1 MAAANA
7 LQCVFASGPP
17 GSSRSASPVAQ
28 SICQPVIQRWS
39 TPLPSRNWASWR
51 PCGVI
56 CSQQGSACAATGTN
70 SRPISHQRIC
80 IPLRGFRSPGVSL
93 DCQLSQG
100 DKIMA
105 PPPPFGANSA
115 AARDIANVLHP
126 YTDLQTHQQVGP
138 MVVTRGKGVRVW
150 DDTGKDYIESV
161 AGLWCASLGF
171 DNERLVQAAVNQMRK
186 LPFYHA
192 FTAKSHEPMIDLA
205 EMLIQRAPVPMSKVF
220 FANSGSEANDSAI
233 KMVWYFNNAIGR
245 PDKKKIIGRLK
256 GYHGITLASA
266 SLTGIPHNHRA
277 FDLPLPGFVHT
288 MNPHHYHGAN
298 PGESEEAFASRCA
311 EELEKLILAEGPDTV
326 AAMWAEP
333 VMGAGGVIVPPRTYF
348 EKIQAVLRKYD
359 VLFVADEV
367 ICGFWRTGNYWG
379 SQPPNMQPDILTC
392 AKALSSSYLPISAV
406 MVNDRVFQGLAKQS
420 HEIGTF
426 GHGFT
431 YSGHPVPA
439 AVAIET
445 LKIYDE
451 MNIGEHVRAVGTH
464 MQKELRRRF
473 AEHPLVGEVRGIGLI
488 AAIELV
494 ADKATHQN
502 FEPSA
507 RVGGRFTKLIEEN
520 GVIGRTVPGDILC
533 FSPPLII
540 SEAEVNEMLDRIG
553 KALDE
558 LTVQL
563 RREQI
568 AVVR

>member
-1 MAAANA
+1 MT
-7 LQCVFASGPP
+7 S
-17 GSSRSASPVAQ
+17 
-28 SICQPVIQRWS
+28 
-39 TPLPSRNWASWR
+39 
-51 PCGVI
+51 
-56 CSQQGSACAATGTN
+56 
-70 SRPISHQRIC
+70 
-80 IPLRGFRSPGVSL
+80 FR
-93 DCQLSQG
+93 
-100 DKIMA
+100 
-105 PPPPFGANSA
+105 ANSA
-115 AARDIANVLHP
+115 EARDIASVLHP
-126 YTDLQTHQQVGP
+126 YTDLQAHLTNGPQVIA
-138 MVVTRGKGVRVW
+138 RGKGVRVF
-150 DDTGKDYIESV
+150 DEEGRGYIESI

-171 DNERLVQAAVNQMRK
+171 DNERLARVAYEQMRR
-186 LPFYHA
+186 LPFYHG
-192 FTAKSHEPMIDLA
+192 FTAKSHTPMIELA
-205 EMLIQRAPVPMSKVF
+205 EMLLARAPVPMSKVF

-233 KMVWYFNNAIGR
+233 KMIWYFNNAVGR

-277 FDLPLPGFVHT
+277 FDLPLPGFRHT

-298 PGESEEAFASRCA
+298 PGESEEAFATRCA
-311 EELEKLILAEGPDTV
+311 EELEKMILAEGPDTV

-333 VMGAGGVIVPPRTYF
+333 IMGAGGVIVPPRTYY

-379 SQPPNMQPDILTC
+379 SQTLNMQPDILTC
-392 AKALSSSYLPISAV
+392 AKAISSSYLPISAV
-406 MVNDRVFQGLAKQS
+406 MVNDRVFQGLAKES

-451 MNIGEHVRAVGTH
+451 MNIGEHVRTVGAH

-473 AEHPLVGEVRGIGLI
+473 TDHPLVGEVRGVGLI

-494 ADKATHQN
+494 ADKEKHQN

-507 RVGGRFTKLIEEN
+507 KVGGRFTKLIEQN

-540 SEAEVNEMLDRIG
+540 TEAEVNEMLDRIG